1 VSKKID
7 GQDCPSYGTET
18 TSNDI
23 AIIMP
28 YANANDF
35 LQRYDVRLIGD
46 LVSDDGTRVNPG
58 DLPNHTVVLA
68 VLNDA
73 SATVDAAVYV
83 GNRYTPDQLANL
95 SDTAAAFV
103 RRLVCDLALIYIKRR
118 RGRFD
123 PEKDA
128 ALLREV
134 NDTLAGLRDGKDL
147 LLLTGQT
154 EASASTIELVRPEL
168 ISVNRPRTIQ
178 NETRNYYPNPRL
190 RSPNDR

>member
-1 VSKKID
+1 
-7 GQDCPSYGTET
+7 
-18 TSNDI
+18 
-23 AIIMP
+23 MP
-28 YANANDF
+28 YATANDF
-35 LQRYDVRLIGD
+35 LERYDARLIGD
-46 LVSDDGTRVNPG
+46 LVSDDGTRVEVG
-58 DLPNHTVVLA
+58 DLPANAVVLA

-73 SATVDAAVYV
+73 GATVDAAVYV
-83 GNRYTPDQLANL
+83 GNRYTPAQMSDL

-134 NDTLAGLRDGKDL
+134 NDTLGALRDGKDL
-147 LLLTGQT
+147 LLLTNQS
-154 EASASTIELVRPEL
+154 EAQASTVELVRPEL

-178 NETRNYYPNPRL
+178 NQTQNYYPNPRL
-190 RSPNDR
+190 RSPNGR